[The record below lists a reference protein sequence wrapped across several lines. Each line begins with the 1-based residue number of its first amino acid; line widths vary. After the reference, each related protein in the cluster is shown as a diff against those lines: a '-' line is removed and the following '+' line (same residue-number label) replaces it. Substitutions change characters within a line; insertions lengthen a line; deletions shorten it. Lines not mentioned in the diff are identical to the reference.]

1 MRVARAVG
9 VTLQSRRDL
18 PLVAV
23 PPRGAS
29 ADRSGLRQLAD
40 LQSGG
45 DSSAGGLRTL
55 PCRAWHPKLYQ
66 IYGNASK
73 LVGYAIQP
81 DGALNEVT
89 SVSIPYN
96 SPQGLAGF

>member
-1 MRVARAVG
+1 VG
-9 VTLQSRRDL
+9 C
-18 PLVAV
+18 
-23 PPRGAS
+23 G
-29 ADRSGLRQLAD
+29 
-40 LQSGG
+40 
-45 DSSAGGLRTL
+45 TL
-55 PCRAWHPKLYQ
+55 PYRAWHPKLYQ
-66 IYGNASK
+66 IYGSASK

>member
-1 MRVARAVG
+1 VSHPSLDATCPSWRYRHEGQALIDQASGNSLTFSLEGIRRRVG
-9 VTLQSRRDL
+9 C
-18 PLVAV
+18 
-23 PPRGAS
+23 G
-29 ADRSGLRQLAD
+29 
-40 LQSGG
+40 
-45 DSSAGGLRTL
+45 TL
-55 PCRAWHPKLYQ
+55 PCRAWHRKLYQ
-66 IYGNASK
+66 IYGSASK

>member
-1 MRVARAVG
+1 VSHPSLDATCPSWRCRHAGQALIDQAAGNSLTINQEGIRRRVG
-9 VTLQSRRDL
+9 C
-18 PLVAV
+18 
-23 PPRGAS
+23 G
-29 ADRSGLRQLAD
+29 
-40 LQSGG
+40 
-45 DSSAGGLRTL
+45 TL